1 MLIQIQIGIQ
11 SLIRAYLSSSL
22 QKLIL
27 LYSSTKVNIRLIILL
42 RYPLFYIGS
51 PLGVAR
57 QRFYAIV
64 LQSRRS
70 PYTSI
75 VTCVPPYTRQ
85 CELRSPS
92 RRISPSASLI
102 ATSILG
108 QALMR
113 GPLFYRLQILIIII
127 SSPTSQS
134 QRAAI
139 KGLYCFSFQFIILIL
154 QLTIKQIFVIGL
166 VLYRRQ
172 NPLRQYINL
181 VNLLYTSSYII
192 KTQYSSSIILLK
204 KGQVFPQFIFL

>member
-27 LYSSTKVNIRLIILL
+27 LYSSTKANIRLIILL
-42 RYPLFYIGS
+42 RCPLFYIGS

-57 QRFYAIV
+57 QRFCAAV
-64 LQSRRS
+64 LQSRCS
-70 PYTSI
+70 PYASI
-75 VTCVPPYTRQ
+75 VTCVPPYARQ

-92 RRISPSASLI
+92 RRISPSTLLI

-108 QALMR
+108 QALMQ
-113 GPLFYRLQILIIII
+113 GPLFYGLQMLIIII

-139 KGLYCFSFQFIILIL
+139 KGLYYFSFQFIILIL
-154 QLTIKQIFVIGL
+154 QLTIKQIFIIGL

-172 NPLRQYINL
+172 NPLRQYVNL

-192 KTQYSSSIILLK
+192 KTQCSSSITLLK